1 MKKWRPSKI
10 NDKWMMTKIAG
21 NAIAIREMKWWER
34 LLYWIKIYINEYS
47 NPINPKREEE

>member
-21 NAIAIREMKWWER
+21 NAIAIKEMKLWE
-34 LLYWIKIYINEYS
+34 KILCWKKICIDKYS
-47 NPINPKREEE
+47 NPLNPK